1 MQKKTWI
8 AVSATSVLGLGLL
21 AGGATAAANAMTLT
35 EGSTGATVPGL
46 NDVTTDVKGSGQS
59 ADVSFS
65 VQSDSIVT
73 PSPATA
79 VSVATPVSAQSV
91 QSPVSV
97 PDARVARLAGV
108 GALARLAREPR
119 LGAEPGLARE
129 PRLGAEPGLGR
140 LERLGPTRSG
150 RAFGSRLPSP
160 ERPAAPPRAAGRSV
174 CAGARSRWGRL
185 AR

>member
-21 AGGATAAANAMTLT
+21 AGGATAAANAMSLT

-46 NDVTTDVKGSGQS
+46 SDRPAELEGSGQS

-73 PSPATA
+73 PSPATPA
-79 VSVATPVSAQSV
+79 SPISPVSAQSV

-97 PDARVARLAGV
+97 QTPASPVSV
-108 GALARLAREPR
+108 
-119 LGAEPGLARE
+119 
-129 PRLGAEPGLGR
+129 
-140 LERLGPTRSG
+140 
-150 RAFGSRLPSP
+150 PSP
-160 ERPAAPPRAAGRSV
+160 VSPASPVSV
-174 CAGARSRWGRL
+174 ASPISPASPVSAQSPASVGSSD
-185 AR
+185 

>member
-21 AGGATAAANAMTLT
+21 AGGATAAANAMSLT

-46 NDVTTDVKGSGQS
+46 SDRPAELKGSGQS

-73 PSPATA
+73 PSPATPA
-79 VSVATPVSAQSV
+79 SPISPVSAQSV

-97 PDARVARLAGV
+97 QTPASPVSV
-108 GALARLAREPR
+108 
-119 LGAEPGLARE
+119 
-129 PRLGAEPGLGR
+129 
-140 LERLGPTRSG
+140 
-150 RAFGSRLPSP
+150 PSP
-160 ERPAAPPRAAGRSV
+160 VSPASPVSV
-174 CAGARSRWGRL
+174 ASPVSPASPVSAQSPASVGSSD
-185 AR
+185 

>member
-21 AGGATAAANAMTLT
+21 AGGATAAANAMSLT

-46 NDVTTDVKGSGQS
+46 SDRPTELKGSGQS

-73 PSPATA
+73 PSPATPA
-79 VSVATPVSAQSV
+79 SPISPVSVQSV

-97 PDARVARLAGV
+97 QTPASPVSV
-108 GALARLAREPR
+108 
-119 LGAEPGLARE
+119 
-129 PRLGAEPGLGR
+129 
-140 LERLGPTRSG
+140 
-150 RAFGSRLPSP
+150 PSP
-160 ERPAAPPRAAGRSV
+160 VSPASPVSV
-174 CAGARSRWGRL
+174 ASPVSPASPVSAQSPASVGSSD
-185 AR
+185 